1 MTIVT
6 NSTNMVNIHNRPFH
20 LYCINLN
27 GTVNQYRKG
36 CEKNHKN
43 YAEVGVTTAT
53 VIVLFV

>member
-1 MTIVT
+1 
-6 NSTNMVNIHNRPFH
+6 MVNIHNRPFH